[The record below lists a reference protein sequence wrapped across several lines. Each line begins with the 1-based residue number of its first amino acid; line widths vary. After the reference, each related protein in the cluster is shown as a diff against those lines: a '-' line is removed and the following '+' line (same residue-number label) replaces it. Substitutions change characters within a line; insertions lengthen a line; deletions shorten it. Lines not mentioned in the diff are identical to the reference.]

1 MKQVA
6 QEDIEIT
13 KRLSNNNTF
22 LEQLDKT
29 VKEGEKYNF
38 EII

>member
-13 KRLSNNNTF
+13 KRLSNNTF
-22 LEQLDKT
+22 LDTLNKT
-29 VKEGEKYNF
+29 VKEGEEHNF

>member
-13 KRLSNNNTF
+13 KRLSNNTF
-22 LEQLDKT
+22 LDALNKT
-29 VKEGEKYNF
+29 TKEGE
-38 EII
+38 E